1 MVRRCILCMM
11 LGLATSVAALSQHLS
26 GYELEREMPVF
37 LDQLKAELTYPMAW
51 GNSPLKDFSIWRKTA
66 RATVLEAMLTPPPVA
81 SKYDMEVVSIEHRSG
96 YEARKIRFNLSAY
109 SRVPAYL
116 LVPEGE
122 GPFPAVVLLHD
133 HGAHFSIG
141 KEKMIR
147 PFGVDSLVL
156 SDADKWVHQCYDDQY
171 VGAVSYTHLT
181 LPTT

>member
-1 MVRRCILCMM
+1 M
-11 LGLATSVAALSQHLS
+11 LKRICFCLLIFVSLASTAQEVSS
-26 GYELEREMPVF
+26 YEIEKDYPVF
-37 LDQLKAELTYPMAW
+37 LDQIKQELTYPMAW
-51 GNSPLKDFSIWRKTA
+51 GNSPLKDFPIWRKTA
-66 RATVLEAMLTPPPVA
+66 RAIVLEAMLTPPPVA

-147 PFGVDSLVL
+147 PILL
-156 SDADKWVHQCYDDQY
+156 CCR
-171 VGAVSYTHLT
+171 TLT
-181 LPTT
+181 NGYINVMMISM